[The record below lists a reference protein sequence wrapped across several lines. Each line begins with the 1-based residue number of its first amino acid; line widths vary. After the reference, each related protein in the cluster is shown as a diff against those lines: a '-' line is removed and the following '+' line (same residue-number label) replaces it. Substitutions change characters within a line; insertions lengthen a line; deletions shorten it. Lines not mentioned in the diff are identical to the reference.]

1 MVDQATLDKLGA
13 GFKKLQGAMDCNSL
27 LKRYLTK
34 DVFEKLKTLNTAMKA
49 TLLDIIQFGVEN
61 LNSDVGLCARVPNR
75 TRCSLSYSPRG
86 SRTAMFVIS
95 TRVRCVRSL
104 PGYLF
109 NPCLTE
115 AQYHDTEEKVS
126 LTLRTLEG
134 ELKGTYYLLDG
145 MDKKTQQQL
154 IDDHF
159 LSKEGDHFLQ
169 AAIAAMKTR
178 AVPPD
183 EFVQRFLGVLCSSMK
198 TFGQK
203 TQI

>member
-1 MVDQATLDKLGA
+1 
-13 GFKKLQGAMDCNSL
+13 
-27 LKRYLTK
+27 
-34 DVFEKLKTLNTAMKA
+34 MKA

-61 LNSDVGLCARVPNR
+61 LNSDVGLCAR
-75 TRCSLSYSPRG
+75 
-86 SRTAMFVIS
+86 FVIS

-109 NPCLTE
+109 HPCLTE

-134 ELKGTYYLLDG
+134 ELNGTYYLLDG

-169 AAIAAMKTR
+169 AAIAAMKTGKKMRIKKTNNR
-178 AVPPD
+178 ATSG
-183 EFVQRFLGVLCSSMK
+183 RA
-198 TFGQK
+198 GQPELEHRED
-203 TQI
+203 